1 MKTFQ
6 SHVYLF
12 LSQSLVRKCSKY
24 FGSAVQCSDEE
35 KTLVSSALR
44 DITVQV
50 QLKIK
55 RFEKHLLKCN
65 DKKTNAVQ
73 IVSLSLETFQNSVH
87 NKHGMWQ
94 KLNIEGSWSGL
105 YCQAHQAKYQYSREQ
120 QNWPPKN
127 RSLIGYSSPQ
137 HDPMIK
143 CKGCSWKFMKFS
155 LWWALKFSFMDQREL
170 RK

>member
-1 MKTFQ
+1 M
-6 SHVYLF
+6 SNVYLF

-94 KLNIEGSWSGL
+94 KLNIEGS
-105 YCQAHQAKYQYSREQ
+105 
-120 QNWPPKN
+120 
-127 RSLIGYSSPQ
+127 
-137 HDPMIK
+137 
-143 CKGCSWKFMKFS
+143 
-155 LWWALKFSFMDQREL
+155 
-170 RK
+170 